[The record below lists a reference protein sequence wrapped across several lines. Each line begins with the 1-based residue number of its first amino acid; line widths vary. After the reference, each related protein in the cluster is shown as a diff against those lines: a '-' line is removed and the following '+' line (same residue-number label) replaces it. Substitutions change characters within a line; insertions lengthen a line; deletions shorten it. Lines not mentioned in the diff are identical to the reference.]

1 MVNGL
6 VVGRV
11 RHMRSG
17 GRVSMTNQGQQE
29 GSLGWQWSVWLYH
42 HECCGYELYC
52 SLQDV
57 AIVGNCFKE
66 YTWSLLFLVYCMWSC
81 SYLAVVLLKRV
92 PPLPTKIIHMSVDSH
107 PLRDHLFF
115 FVTGEGKRMLLG
127 EGNILHAKLRK
138 KIQGF
143 PMGIHGTVAPPAP
156 APTGCGRFPKLTSL
170 LLVAWR
176 ACWEEGLVIPTWSH
190 DTRLTV
196 MSSHRQI
203 LKPFYRFIRELV
215 KFLL

>member
-66 YTWSLLFLVYCMWSC
+66 YTWSLLFLVYCMWSYG
-81 SYLAVVLLKRV
+81 YLAVVLLKRV

-107 PLRDHLFF
+107 PSRDHLLF

-127 EGNILHAKLRK
+127 EGNILHAVK
-138 KIQGF
+138 KKKNPGL
-143 PMGIHGTVAPPAP
+143 PHGDTWE
-156 APTGCGRFPKLTSL
+156 GRPSCPCPNQVWKIS
-170 LLVAWR
+170 
-176 ACWEEGLVIPTWSH
+176 
-190 DTRLTV
+190 
-196 MSSHRQI
+196 
-203 LKPFYRFIRELV
+203 
-215 KFLL
+215 